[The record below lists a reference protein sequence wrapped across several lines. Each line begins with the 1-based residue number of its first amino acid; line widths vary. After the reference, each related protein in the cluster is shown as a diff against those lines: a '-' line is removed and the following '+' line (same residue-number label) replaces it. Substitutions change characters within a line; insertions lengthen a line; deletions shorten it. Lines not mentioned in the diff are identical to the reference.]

1 MKNNIKYISTRG
13 QSKELGFKDVIFE
26 GLASDG
32 GLYIPNEWP
41 IIDEKTLTSFKSL
54 SYQEIAYE
62 VIKLYIDDS
71 ISSQDLRDIIER
83 SYSCFDHKDI
93 TPLSKIADNK
103 YLLEL
108 YHGPTYAFKDVA
120 MQFISQLM
128 DYYLSENNKTINIL
142 GATSGDTGAAAIEGF
157 KSVQSSRVFILH
169 PYQKISEVQRK
180 FMTTVKS
187 DNIFNIAIK
196 GSFDDCQNIIKE
208 IFSDEDFKKSKN
220 LTAINSINWARI
232 MCQMVYYF
240 YTFSRIDTVDKKVL
254 FSVPTGNFG
263 DILAGYIAKKM
274 GLKIDMLNIATN
286 DNDILTRTLN
296 SGKHELRKVKETSSP
311 SIDIQISSN
320 FERLLFDI
328 IGDPAVVSD
337 LMIELKTTGTYELD
351 DEILD
356 KIREHFCSFSVN
368 QDEVNSTII
377 NAYENLKT
385 IIDPHTSVALASS
398 EKCTDEY
405 NLQVILSTAHPAKF
419 KDTVMNLLNN
429 DNFVT
434 DKVKSIMNMKEEM
447 IILENDVN
455 MVKKLLMEQIA

>member
-1 MKNNIKYISTRG
+1 
-13 QSKELGFKDVIFE
+13 
-26 GLASDG
+26 
-32 GLYIPNEWP
+32 
-41 IIDEKTLTSFKSL
+41 
-54 SYQEIAYE
+54 
-62 VIKLYIDDS
+62 
-71 ISSQDLRDIIER
+71 
-83 SYSCFDHKDI
+83 
-93 TPLSKIADNK
+93 
-103 YLLEL
+103 
-108 YHGPTYAFKDVA
+108 
-120 MQFISQLM
+120 
-128 DYYLSENNKTINIL
+128 
-142 GATSGDTGAAAIEGF
+142 
-157 KSVQSSRVFILH
+157 
-169 PYQKISEVQRK
+169 
-180 FMTTVKS
+180 MTTVKS

-320 FERLLFDI
+320 FERLLFDV
-328 IGDPAVVSD
+328 IGNPAIVSD

-351 DEILD
+351 DMVLA

-368 QDEVNSTII
+368 QDEVDSTII
-377 NAYENLKT
+377 NAYENLNI

-398 EKCTDEY
+398 EKCIDEY
-405 NLQVILSTAHPAKF
+405 DLQIILSTAHPAKF

-434 DKVKSIMNMKEEM
+434 DKVKTIMNMKEEM